1 MLLRIP
7 YLLLILNKRAW
18 ANPGSSSC
26 HTALASFPHLQRE
39 LVERILHPLSFK
51 WASPQPVCRRRK
63 CGNMSA
69 LLKGTTGGKC
79 LTGTLWQGER
89 AMSKPEMT
97 RMHHRVV
104 AASMELCTPAT
115 TKEHSVW
122 EGNTPTMSIWKSRW
136 GVYSLWAK
144 GHSDYPRPHAHF
156 TEKIGYTAALKNK
169 YFQRCPQREGMKT
182 LEGICKCDCSAWIY
196 QEGI

>member
-1 MLLRIP
+1 MSHCSG
-7 YLLLILNKRAW
+7 LISPSAKRVGW
-18 ANPGSSSC
+18 EDS
-26 HTALASFPHLQRE
+26 
-39 LVERILHPLSFK
+39 
-51 WASPQPVCRRRK
+51 ASPVFQMGQPTASVQEKKVWKHVSSAQRNHRGK
-63 CGNMSA
+63 MSNRH
-69 LLKGTTGGKC
+69 
-79 LTGTLWQGER
+79 TLAGRER
-89 AMSKPEMT
+89 AVSKPEMT

-115 TKEHSVW
+115 TKGHSVW

-144 GHSDYPRPHAHF
+144 GHSDYPHPHAHF

-182 LEGICKCDCSAWIY
+182 LEDICKCDCSAWIY